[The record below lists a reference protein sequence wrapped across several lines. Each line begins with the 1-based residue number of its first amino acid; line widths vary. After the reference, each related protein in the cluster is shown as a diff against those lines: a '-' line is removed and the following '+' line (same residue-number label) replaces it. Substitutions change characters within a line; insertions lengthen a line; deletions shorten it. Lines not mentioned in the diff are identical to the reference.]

1 MAQADAERVQAV
13 SAAQGEARA
22 EYDRLAQQ
30 KESEFERRL
39 ASKTASLEEN
49 HAASLERQAGA
60 WNEERSEMAGAHKR
74 DVAAR
79 EEQAKHTAEVT
90 AARLERAEQ
99 AAVEAAERSV
109 AMAQVEQQE
118 AVASMESRMAE
129 NMATELRKRE
139 EEAGI
144 RVKEAAEHA
153 RAEVQ
158 RVQGAAAEAQKLA
171 VADAIARL
179 QPSSDT
185 AAGPPAPWTT
195 VNVARPSIS
204 SPS

>member
-1 MAQADAERVQAV
+1 M
-13 SAAQGEARA
+13 
-22 EYDRLAQQ
+22 
-30 KESEFERRL
+30 
-39 ASKTASLEEN
+39 
-49 HAASLERQAGA
+49 
-60 WNEERSEMAGAHKR
+60 
-74 DVAAR
+74 
-79 EEQAKHTAEVT
+79 T

-171 VADAIARL
+171 VADAIARYVY
-179 QPSSDT
+179 
-185 AAGPPAPWTT
+185 AAETLWGK
-195 VNVARPSIS
+195 
-204 SPS
+204 